1 MISIKQLKIS
11 QYEKVMRKSDW
22 IAKPQN
28 QPPQGM
34 LGPRH
39 GKTVRLGWVNWVA
52 GQTRP
57 F

>member
-39 GKTVRLGWVNWVA
+39 GKTVRLGCVNWVA